1 MTNNCD
7 NGAMIGVK
15 IGAIAFT
22 LCIGLVGSL
31 GALFFGKENT
41 AFRLAVDFAAGEF
54 IGVSLLH
61 LQWSATKNFERYVT
75 LKYPIGSIIFVATY
89 LLVLFLHQVKPNRG
103 IRSDSWRKKRR
114 MMSASDNQRKGA
126 GRDGQSPG
134 TGETIPETGA
144 PSLSPVLSEEPAGE
158 GTELSDNSTA
168 RDDRFKRMGSVADTL
183 VDPYTGGSM
192 VKNFGYLF
200 SIILAVHSIFG
211 GLVIGL
217 QLTLQGAIINL
228 LAFGV
233 HKGVAAYALG
243 LDLARSSS
251 GKVYRI
257 TQCVIFSL
265 STPVGVAIGMGVVET
280 ASPSAS
286 GITVAVF
293 AAAAAGAFLY
303 IATVEILRTAQD
315 LPLQLVALFTLL
327 GVAVMAVIFPAII
340 FPNQS
345 INEIFCF

>member
-1 MTNNCD
+1 MTSNCD
-7 NGAMIGVK
+7 NGAIIGVK
-15 IGAIAFT
+15 IGAIVFT
-22 LCIGLVGSL
+22 LGIGLVGSL
-31 GALFFGKENT
+31 GALFFGKENM

-61 LQWSATKNFERYVT
+61 LQWSAMKNFEEYVT
-75 LKYPIGSIIFVATY
+75 PKYPIGSIIFVATY
-89 LLVLFLHQVKPNRG
+89 LLVLFLHQAKPNSDIRSNHPRRKRG
-103 IRSDSWRKKRR
+103 ISTRNMHRH
-114 MMSASDNQRKGA
+114 GA
-126 GRDGQSPG
+126 GGDEQSSQ
-134 TGETIPETGA
+134 TGETIPETGV
-144 PSLSPVLSEEPAGE
+144 LSPALSEVPGE
-158 GTELSDNSTA
+158 GTALGDQPQA
-168 RDDRFKRMGSVADTL
+168 RGDSFDRMISVADTL

-251 GKVYRI
+251 RKGHRI
-257 TQCVIFSL
+257 TQCVIFSV

-327 GVAVMAVIFPAII
+327 GVAVMSVIFPVII

-345 INEIFCF
+345 INETFCF